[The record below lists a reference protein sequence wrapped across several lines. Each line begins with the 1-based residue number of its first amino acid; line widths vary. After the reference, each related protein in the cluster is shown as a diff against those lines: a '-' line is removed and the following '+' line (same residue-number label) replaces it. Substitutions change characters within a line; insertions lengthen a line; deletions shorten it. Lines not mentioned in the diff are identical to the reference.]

1 MSDTPIRLEAEAL
14 RDLVVGQRPAVV
26 DTKRIA
32 YGTGGDGDPPPPTD
46 LARRETQS
54 FTWGREVYHDFVE
67 LVQNAPL
74 DGQIAATQLREYIM
88 RMLVAYSGHPDS
100 KTAMKALEL
109 LGKVRN
115 VGLFEDKARA
125 GTTNP
130 ADAAQVMAR
139 LAELTKE
146 FNK

>member
-1 MSDTPIRLEAEAL
+1 MTAKPIRLEAEAL

-26 DTKRIA
+26 DTKSIA
-32 YGTGGDGDPPPPTD
+32 FGTGGDENAPTASD
-46 LARRETQS
+46 LSRRENES
-54 FTWGREVYHDFVE
+54 FRWGREVYHDFVE

-74 DGQIAATQLREYIM
+74 DGSIAASQLREYIM

-125 GTTNP
+125 AATNP
-130 ADAAQVMAR
+130 ADEAQVLAR
-139 LAELTKE
+139 LADMAKE